1 MQIHRTIF
9 HVLNALP
16 DFFLSIS
23 ATNIEIRKRVF
34 CCCRVIH
41 ELQVV
46 LVSLFLSRTAVTT
59 NVRTC
64 SVFWKTISSCLLWK
78 RSHFIRPPCM
88 LETKRTRLAG
98 NPALLGW
105 LRPTTHFRLPVASE
119 GITFLGSS
127 SYEYLRSWWAPHR
140 LSSSGKESQK
150 WLLSSYCVTLFDGKY
165 VFVGFG
171 ITTCTRT
178 GFWCVWRPM

>member
-1 MQIHRTIF
+1 MQIHRTVF

-16 DFFLSIS
+16 DFFLLMT

-59 NVRTC
+59 NVRTF

-78 RSHFIRPPCM
+78 TEQVLTLVVTAVRERNKLTSTTCNSWM
-88 LETKRTRLAG
+88 TRQQ
-98 NPALLGW
+98 
-105 LRPTTHFRLPVASE
+105 
-119 GITFLGSS
+119 
-127 SYEYLRSWWAPHR
+127 
-140 LSSSGKESQK
+140 QK
-150 WLLSSYCVTLFDGKY
+150 TLFLISILVAVINKKKSGSAL
-165 VFVGFG
+165 
-171 ITTCTRT
+171 RT
-178 GFWCVWRPM
+178 WKTVLCICMRVWQYIKLIKDWCF